1 VVAQDDVVGR
11 PSRETPDR
19 KGAAMTVAIRR
30 SDDLQRFPMSWEEY
44 LTLDEPVPSE
54 YFGGALVVSAAPS
67 QHHQAIE
74 FRLQMLLHQHLSPGT
89 EVNHGWGWSPT
100 DAREELIP
108 DLMVHGPTDEQ
119 RALRGIPY
127 LVVEIVSSNRAK
139 DLVAKV
145 QRYAAWGAPS
155 YWIVDPRDGVVIT
168 LALRNGLY
176 VETARHTAGTA
187 VLTYDEV
194 RVPVDLDELFA

>member
-1 VVAQDDVVGR
+1 
-11 PSRETPDR
+11 
-19 KGAAMTVAIRR
+19 MTVAIRR
-30 SDDLQRFPMSWEEY
+30 SDELQRFPMSWEEY

-74 FRLQMLLHQHLSPGT
+74 FRLQMLLHQHLAPGT
-89 EVNHGWGWSPT
+89 EVTHGWGWSPA

-108 DLMVHGPTDEQ
+108 DLMVHDRTDEQ
-119 RALRGIPY
+119 RALRGIPH
-127 LVVEIVSSNRAK
+127 LVVEIVSSHRGK

-155 YWIVDPRDGVVIT
+155 YWIVDPRDRVVIT
-168 LALRNGLY
+168 MALGDGLY
-176 VETARHTAGTA
+176 AETARLTAGSG
-187 VLTYDEV
+187 VLTYGDV
-194 RVPVDLDELFA
+194 RVPADLDELFG